1 MNLRKPLLSVL
12 FLLTWLGCGLH
23 ADPILGTTLSSFAVL
38 AATTVTNAG
47 ATTISGD
54 VGVSPGSAITG
65 ESGITL
71 TGSYHV
77 ADSTSALAQAQLTA
91 ALTGLAGVSPVTSLS
106 SPDLSLAGTLS
117 PGFYSVSAGTT
128 NLSSAL
134 TLDGGGNANAAWVFL
149 LPSTLI
155 TSSGSSVTV
164 ENAGAGAG
172 VYWEVGSS
180 ATLNSGTS
188 FVGNVLANTSITLGS
203 GVSLG
208 CGRVLAST
216 GAVTMI
222 GDTIGGGCSGSLAGS
237 SGLSGGL
244 EFSDSTVTTLP
255 PSFPAPVPEPSTWLL
270 LATGMVGWFVARA
283 WMGRRGA
290 GRSF

>member
-1 MNLRKPLLSVL
+1 MNLRKPLLSAL
-12 FLLTWLGCGLH
+12 FLFTLLGCGLH

-38 AATTVTNAG
+38 AASTVTNTG

-54 VGVSPGSAITG
+54 VGVSPGTAITG

-71 TGSYHV
+71 TGTYHA
-77 ADSTSALAQAQLTA
+77 ADATSALAQAQLTA
-91 ALTGLAGVSPVTSLS
+91 ALSELGGVSPVTSLA

-134 TLDGGGNANAAWVFL
+134 ILDGGGNANAAWVFL

-155 TSSGSSVTV
+155 TSSGSSVTL
-164 ENAGAGAG
+164 ENTGAGAG
-172 VYWEVGSS
+172 VYWVVGSS
-180 ATLNSGTS
+180 ATFNSGTS
-188 FVGNVLANTSITLGS
+188 FVGNVLANTSISLGD
-203 GVSLG
+203 GVTVG

-222 GDTIGGGCSGSLAGS
+222 GDTIGGGCTGSLAGS
-237 SGLSGGL
+237 NGLSGGL
-244 EFSDSTVTTLP
+244 DFSNSIVTTLP
-255 PSFPAPVPEPSTWLL
+255 PSFPATVPEPSTWLL
-270 LATGMVGWFVARA
+270 LATGMLGWLLVKA
-283 WMGRRGA
+283 WMARRGES
-290 GRSF
+290 RPI